1 MSSRLGSSLFPFFA
15 ILGSVTFLALGTSW
29 AKLSLFPLL
38 GAQGTTAVRVGLSAV
53 VLMLWWRPWRRPLSR
68 ADLRAIALY
77 GSALGGMNLAFYLSI
92 QTLPF
97 GLAVAIELVG
107 PLGVAVYASRRWLDG
122 LWVGCAVASLSL
134 LLPWGHDVRTL
145 DPGGVGYAMAA
156 AALWATYIVFGKR
169 AGHLPTGQSVPFG
182 LAMAALVVV
191 PVGVAH
197 AGAAMVSWQVLGVG
211 VCVAVLSSAIP
222 ISLEML
228 ALQRLPKQAFGVMI
242 SMEPAVTALVALV
255 LLGEHLTL
263 PQWLA
268 IALIMGASMGC
279 AATSRPTA
287 PVGTPPAA
295 ARDQA
300 SGGAAGA

>member
-1 MSSRLGSSLFPFFA
+1 
-15 ILGSVTFLALGTSW
+15 
-29 AKLSLFPLL
+29 
-38 GAQGTTAVRVGLSAV
+38 VGLSAL

-68 ADLRAIALY
+68 ADLKAIALY

-107 PLGVAVYASRRWLDG
+107 PLGVAVCASRRWLDG
-122 LWVGCAVASLSL
+122 LWVACAVGSLAL
-134 LLPWGHDVRTL
+134 LLPWGHEVRTL
-145 DPGGVGYAMAA
+145 DPGGVGFAMAA

-169 AGHLPTGQSVPFG
+169 AGHLPTGQSVPLG
-182 LAMAALVVV
+182 LAMASLVVV

-197 AGAAMVSWQVLGVG
+197 AGAAMLSWHVLGVG
-211 VCVAVLSSAIP
+211 LGVAVLSSAIP

-255 LLGEHLTL
+255 LLGEQLTL

-279 AATSRPTA
+279 AATSRPVAPRDTA
-287 PVGTPPAA
+287 IART
-295 ARDQA
+295 RDQA
-300 SGGAAGA
+300 SGGVAGA